1 MKVIFIVSHGNASV
15 ESGLIVNNL
24 ILENNMK
31 VETVIV
37 HRFIKDYNMIANEL
51 SSHTFEINSDL
62 ILSVKKPE
70 VDVNKN

>member
-1 MKVIFIVSHGNASV
+1 
-15 ESGLIVNNL
+15 
-24 ILENNMK
+24 MK

-37 HRFIKDYNMIANEL
+37 HRFIKNYNMIANEL

>member
-1 MKVIFIVSHGNASV
+1 MKLIFIVSHGNASV

-37 HRFIKDYNMIANEL
+37 HRFIKNYMIANEL
-51 SSHTFEINSDL
+51 SSHTYEINSGL
-62 ILSVKKPE
+62 ILSVKKSE
-70 VDVNKN
+70 VDINKN

>member
-1 MKVIFIVSHGNASV
+1 
-15 ESGLIVNNL
+15 
-24 ILENNMK
+24 MK

-37 HRFIKDYNMIANEL
+37 YRFIKDYMIAIEL
-51 SSHTFEINSDL
+51 SSHTFEIKSDL

>member
-1 MKVIFIVSHGNASV
+1 MIFIVSHGNASV